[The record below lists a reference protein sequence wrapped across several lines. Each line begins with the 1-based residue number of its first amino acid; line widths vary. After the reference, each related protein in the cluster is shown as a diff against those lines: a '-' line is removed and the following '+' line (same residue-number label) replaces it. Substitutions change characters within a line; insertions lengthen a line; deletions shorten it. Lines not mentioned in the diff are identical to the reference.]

1 MPKHVIFS
9 EDARHA
15 LMSGI
20 EKVADTVQATLG
32 PKGRNVA
39 LGYQDKL
46 PIVTHDG
53 VTVAKEIELVDN
65 FENMGAQLMVQAA
78 SKTNDVAGD
87 GTTTATSVAYT
98 LITEGNRHIVSG
110 ANPMILKRGLERAA
124 RAVVESLR
132 KSATPVTGR
141 EQVAEVATISAGNSE
156 IGELIGEVMDRVGR
170 DGLVTVE
177 EGSGFGFSVEYVE
190 GMEFDQG
197 LLSPYFVTDSLRMV
211 AEIED
216 PYILITDR
224 KVESLEELL
233 PILERMVQSGEKNLA
248 IIALEMEANALA
260 MLVTN
265 KSRGVLNCIAVKVP
279 GYGDRRKEMLRDIAV
294 VTGGKLISEEAGKR
308 LDEVEIEDLG
318 RARRIVSSKDT
329 TAIIEGHGDTHEI
342 AVRVNQI
349 KSRLQDGAP
358 EFDREKLEE
367 RVAKLSGGVAV
378 IHVGAATEIEM
389 KERKDRVDDALSAT
403 RAAVE
408 EGIVPGGGVALI
420 NASAAL
426 DGLKLKGDEAVAI
439 PVMREALKSPLKR
452 IARNAGLDEAV
463 IVQEVQR
470 LAMSRRN
477 KNMGHN
483 VLTGEYVDMIEAG
496 IIDPLKVT
504 RSAVENATS
513 VACMVL
519 TTEAL
524 VADVAKDDVIVSGSA
539 RVLIASYR
547 Q

>member
-39 LGYQDKL
+39 LGYQGKL

-141 EQVAEVATISAGNSE
+141 EQVAEVASISAGNSE

-470 LAMSRRN
+470 LAVSRRN

-524 VADVAKDDVIVSGSA
+524 VADVAKDDVIVQGA
-539 RVLIASYR
+539 PEF
-547 Q
+547 

>member
-9 EDARHA
+9 EDARNA

-39 LGYQDKL
+39 LGFQNKL

-141 EQVAEVATISAGNSE
+141 EQVAEVASISAGNSE

-233 PILERMVQSGEKNLA
+233 PILERMVKSGEKNLA

-378 IHVGAATEIEM
+378 IRVGAATEIEM

-470 LAMSRRN
+470 LAVSRRN

-524 VADVAKDDVIVSGSA
+524 VADVAKDDVIVQGA
-539 RVLIASYR
+539 PEF
-547 Q
+547 

>member
-9 EDARHA
+9 EDARNA

-39 LGYQDKL
+39 LGFQNKL

-78 SKTNDVAGD
+78 SKTNDIAGD
-87 GTTTATSVAYT
+87 GTTTATAVAYT

-141 EQVAEVATISAGNSE
+141 EQVAEVASISAGNSE

-233 PILERMVQSGEKNLA
+233 PILERMVKSGEKNLA

-378 IHVGAATEIEM
+378 IRVGAATEIEM
-389 KERKDRVDDALSAT
+389 KERKDRVGDALSAT

-420 NASAAL
+420 NASSAL

-452 IARNAGLDEAV
+452 IAQNAGLDEAV

-524 VADVAKDDVIVSGSA
+524 VADVAKDDVIVQGA
-539 RVLIASYR
+539 PEF
-547 Q
+547 

>member
-141 EQVAEVATISAGNSE
+141 EQVAEVASISAGNSE

-233 PILERMVQSGEKNLA
+233 PILERMVKSGEKNLA

-279 GYGDRRKEMLRDIAV
+279 GYGDRRKEMLRDIAI

-389 KERKDRVDDALSAT
+389 KERKDRVDDALAAT

-439 PVMREALKSPLKR
+439 PIMREALKSPLKR
-452 IARNAGLDEAV
+452 IAQNAGLDEAV

-524 VADVAKDDVIVSGSA
+524 VADVAKDDVIVQGA
-539 RVLIASYR
+539 PEF
-547 Q
+547 

>member
-156 IGELIGEVMDRVGR
+156 IGELIGEVMDKVGR
-170 DGLVTVE
+170 DGLITVE

-279 GYGDRRKEMLRDIAV
+279 GYGDRRKEMLRDIAI

-389 KERKDRVDDALSAT
+389 KERKDRVDDALAAT

-426 DGLKLKGDEAVAI
+426 DGLNLKGDEAVAI
-439 PVMREALKSPLKR
+439 PIMREALKSPLKR

-524 VADVAKDDVIVSGSA
+524 VADVAKDDVIVQGA
-539 RVLIASYR
+539 PEF
-547 Q
+547 

>member
-9 EDARHA
+9 EDARNA

-39 LGYQDKL
+39 LGFQNKL

-141 EQVAEVATISAGNSE
+141 EQVAEVASISAGNSE

-233 PILERMVQSGEKNLA
+233 PILERMVKSGEKNLA

-378 IHVGAATEIEM
+378 IRVGAATEIEM

-420 NASAAL
+420 NASSAL

-470 LAMSRRN
+470 LAVSRRN

-524 VADVAKDDVIVSGSA
+524 VADVAKDDVIVQGA
-539 RVLIASYR
+539 PEF
-547 Q
+547 

>member
-9 EDARHA
+9 EDARNA

-39 LGYQDKL
+39 LGFQNKL

-141 EQVAEVATISAGNSE
+141 EQVAEVASISAGNSE

-233 PILERMVQSGEKNLA
+233 PILERMVKSGEKNLA

-420 NASAAL
+420 NASSAL

-470 LAMSRRN
+470 LAVSRRN

-524 VADVAKDDVIVSGSA
+524 VADVAKDDVIVQGA
-539 RVLIASYR
+539 PEF
-547 Q
+547 

>member
-524 VADVAKDDVIVSGSA
+524 VADVAKDDVIVQGA
-539 RVLIASYR
+539 PEF
-547 Q
+547 

>member
-279 GYGDRRKEMLRDIAV
+279 GYGDRRKEMLRDIAI

-524 VADVAKDDVIVSGSA
+524 VADVAKDDVIVQGA
-539 RVLIASYR
+539 PEF
-547 Q
+547 

>member
-1 MPKHVIFS
+1 
-9 EDARHA
+9 
-15 LMSGI
+15 
-20 EKVADTVQATLG
+20 
-32 PKGRNVA
+32 
-39 LGYQDKL
+39 
-46 PIVTHDG
+46 
-53 VTVAKEIELVDN
+53 
-65 FENMGAQLMVQAA
+65 MVQAA

-141 EQVAEVATISAGNSE
+141 EQVAEVASISAGNSE

-279 GYGDRRKEMLRDIAV
+279 GYGDRRKEMLRDIA
-294 VTGGKLISEEAGKR
+294 
-308 LDEVEIEDLG
+308 D
-318 RARRIVSSKDT
+318 
-329 TAIIEGHGDTHEI
+329 GHWG
-342 AVRVNQI
+342 Q
-349 KSRLQDGAP
+349 
-358 EFDREKLEE
+358 
-367 RVAKLSGGVAV
+367 
-378 IHVGAATEIEM
+378 
-389 KERKDRVDDALSAT
+389 VDF
-403 RAAVE
+403 
-408 EGIVPGGGVALI
+408 
-420 NASAAL
+420 
-426 DGLKLKGDEAVAI
+426 
-439 PVMREALKSPLKR
+439 
-452 IARNAGLDEAV
+452 
-463 IVQEVQR
+463 
-470 LAMSRRN
+470 
-477 KNMGHN
+477 
-483 VLTGEYVDMIEAG
+483 
-496 IIDPLKVT
+496 
-504 RSAVENATS
+504 
-513 VACMVL
+513 
-519 TTEAL
+519 
-524 VADVAKDDVIVSGSA
+524 
-539 RVLIASYR
+539 
-547 Q
+547 

>member
-9 EDARHA
+9 EDARNA

-39 LGYQDKL
+39 LGFQNKL

-141 EQVAEVATISAGNSE
+141 EQVAEVASISAGNSE

-233 PILERMVQSGEKNLA
+233 PILERMVKSGEKNLA

-279 GYGDRRKEMLRDIAV
+279 GYGDRRKEMLRDIAI

-378 IHVGAATEIEM
+378 IRVGAATEIEM

-420 NASAAL
+420 NASSAL

-452 IARNAGLDEAV
+452 IAQNAGLDEAV

-524 VADVAKDDVIVSGSA
+524 VADVAKDDVIVQGA
-539 RVLIASYR
+539 PEF
-547 Q
+547 

>member
-9 EDARHA
+9 EDARNA

-20 EKVADTVQATLG
+20 EIVADTVQATLG

-39 LGYQDKL
+39 LGFQNKL

-141 EQVAEVATISAGNSE
+141 EQVAEVASISAGNSE

-279 GYGDRRKEMLRDIAV
+279 GYGDRRKEMLRDIAI

-470 LAMSRRN
+470 LAVSRRN

-524 VADVAKDDVIVSGSA
+524 VADVAKDDVIVQGA
-539 RVLIASYR
+539 PEF
-547 Q
+547 

>member
-367 RVAKLSGGVAV
+367 RVAKLSGGVAI

-524 VADVAKDDVIVSGSA
+524 VADVAKDDVIVQGA
-539 RVLIASYR
+539 PEF
-547 Q
+547 

>member
-9 EDARHA
+9 EEARNA

-20 EKVADTVQATLG
+20 ENVADTVQATLG

-170 DGLVTVE
+170 DGLITVE

-197 LLSPYFVTDSLRMV
+197 LLSPYFITDSLQMI

-279 GYGDRRKEMLRDIAV
+279 GYGDRRKEMLRDIAI
-294 VTGGKLISEEAGKR
+294 VTGGQLISEEAGKR
-308 LDEVEIEDLG
+308 IDEVEIADLG

-329 TAIIEGHGDTHEI
+329 TAIIEGHGDTDEI
-342 AVRVNQI
+342 AARVNQI

-389 KERKDRVDDALSAT
+389 KERKDRVDDALAAT

-452 IARNAGLDEAV
+452 IAQNAGLDEAV

-470 LAMSRRN
+470 LAVSRRN

-524 VADVAKDDVIVSGSA
+524 VADVAKDDVIVQGA
-539 RVLIASYR
+539 PEF
-547 Q
+547 

>member
-9 EDARHA
+9 EDARNA

-39 LGYQDKL
+39 LGFQNKL

-141 EQVAEVATISAGNSE
+141 EQVAEVASISAGNSE

-279 GYGDRRKEMLRDIAV
+279 GYGDRRKEMLRDIAI

-470 LAMSRRN
+470 LAVSRRN

-524 VADVAKDDVIVSGSA
+524 VADVAKDDVIVQGA
-539 RVLIASYR
+539 PEF
-547 Q
+547 

>member
-9 EDARHA
+9 EEARNA

-20 EKVADTVQATLG
+20 ENVADTVQATLG

-170 DGLVTVE
+170 DGLITVE

-197 LLSPYFVTDSLRMV
+197 LLSPYFITDSLQMI

-279 GYGDRRKEMLRDIAV
+279 GYGDRRKEMLRDIAI
-294 VTGGKLISEEAGKR
+294 VTGGQLISEEAGKR
-308 LDEVEIEDLG
+308 IDEVEIADLG

-329 TAIIEGHGDTHEI
+329 TAIIEGHGDTDEI
-342 AVRVNQI
+342 AARVNQI

-367 RVAKLSGGVAV
+367 RVAKLSGGVAI

-389 KERKDRVDDALSAT
+389 KERKDRVDDALAAT

-439 PVMREALKSPLKR
+439 PIMREALKSPLKR
-452 IARNAGLDEAV
+452 IAQNAGLDEAV

-524 VADVAKDDVIVSGSA
+524 VADVAKDDVIVQGA
-539 RVLIASYR
+539 PEF
-547 Q
+547 

>member
-1 MPKHVIFS
+1 M
-9 EDARHA
+9 
-15 LMSGI
+15 
-20 EKVADTVQATLG
+20 
-32 PKGRNVA
+32 
-39 LGYQDKL
+39 
-46 PIVTHDG
+46 
-53 VTVAKEIELVDN
+53 
-65 FENMGAQLMVQAA
+65 
-78 SKTNDVAGD
+78 
-87 GTTTATSVAYT
+87 
-98 LITEGNRHIVSG
+98 
-110 ANPMILKRGLERAA
+110 
-124 RAVVESLR
+124 
-132 KSATPVTGR
+132 
-141 EQVAEVATISAGNSE
+141 AEVATISAGNSE

-170 DGLVTVE
+170 DGLITVE

-197 LLSPYFVTDSLRMV
+197 LLSPYFITDSLQMI

-279 GYGDRRKEMLRDIAV
+279 GYGDRRKEMLRDIAI
-294 VTGGKLISEEAGKR
+294 VTGGQLISEEAGKR
-308 LDEVEIEDLG
+308 IDEVEIADLG

-329 TAIIEGHGDTHEI
+329 TAIIEGHGDTDEI

-367 RVAKLSGGVAV
+367 RVAKLSGGVAI

-389 KERKDRVDDALSAT
+389 KERKDRVDDALAAT

-439 PVMREALKSPLKR
+439 PIMREALKSPLKR
-452 IARNAGLDEAV
+452 IAQNAGLDEAV

-524 VADVAKDDVIVSGSA
+524 VADVAKDDVIVQGA
-539 RVLIASYR
+539 PEF
-547 Q
+547 

>member
-141 EQVAEVATISAGNSE
+141 EQVAEVASISAGNSE

-170 DGLVTVE
+170 DGLITVE

-279 GYGDRRKEMLRDIAV
+279 GYGDRRKEMLRDIAI

-470 LAMSRRN
+470 LAVSRRN

-524 VADVAKDDVIVSGSA
+524 VADVAKDDVIVQGA
-539 RVLIASYR
+539 PEF
-547 Q
+547 